1 MRTVQV
7 ARFQSEGEQIMTK
20 LRKSI
25 VIGLAAAGLGIASVS
40 AFANKEH
47 CGPMGHDSAN
57 YGAWMEKHQSRLHD
71 KLKLTAD
78 QEAAWTA
85 FVGKMAPVASAAK
98 PDWSALSALPAPERM
113 EQMVSRMKEREAQM
127 EQRLAAL
134 KEFYAVLTPE
144 QQKLFDAQ
152 HGRRGRHG

>member
-1 MRTVQV
+1 
-7 ARFQSEGEQIMTK
+7 MTK

-47 CGPMGHDSAN
+47 CGPMGHAGGGFSER
-57 YGAWMEKHQSRLHD
+57 MEKHQARLHA
-71 KLKLTAD
+71 KLKLTPD

-85 FVGKMAPVASAAK
+85 FAGKMKPADAAK

-113 EQMVSRMKEREAQM
+113 ERMVAMMKEREGQM
-127 EQRLAAL
+127 EGRLAAL

-144 QQKLFDAQ
+144 QQKVFDAQ
-152 HGRRGRHG
+152 HVKRGRD

>member
-1 MRTVQV
+1 
-7 ARFQSEGEQIMTK
+7 MTK
-20 LRKSI
+20 LHKSI

-40 AFANKEH
+40 AFADKEH
-47 CGPMGHDSAN
+47 CGPMGNDGGFSQR
-57 YGAWMEKHQSRLHD
+57 MEKHQARLHD
-71 KLKLTAD
+71 ELKLTPD

-85 FVGKMAPVASAAK
+85 FVAKMAPPDAAGK

-152 HGRRGRHG
+152 NGRRGRHG